1 MGIFAE
7 WRAARAQ
14 RRQAETYVTG
24 RLAPPLADDVAWLTS
39 LNRDRAIAVREL
51 EFARR
56 AVGLAVSERDA
67 LDDRTAALV
76 AHALTAALRG
86 GRTSASERDQGEWT
100 HRWRTYSEALAARG
114 SSEPPAVRMARV
126 LLSSAGID
134 SPDHDMLERA
144 AQIIRADRVAANE
157 ALRDVFGVASLPED
171 VAPSALRN

>member
-14 RRQAETYVTG
+14 RHQAESYIAG
-24 RLAPPLADDVAWLTS
+24 RLAPPNALDVAWLTS
-39 LNRDRAIAVREL
+39 LNQNRNIAVREL
-51 EFARR
+51 DFARW

-76 AHALTAALRG
+76 AHALTAALRS
-86 GRTSASERDQGEWT
+86 GRTTTRGQDHGEWT

-126 LLSSAGID
+126 MLRGGGID
-134 SPDHDMLERA
+134 TPDHDMLERA
-144 AQIIRADRVAANE
+144 AQIIRDDRATANE